1 MAQIKKEGVR
11 DAILEAAFRL
21 FSENG
26 YVDTSIPAIAREAG
40 ISTANVYVYF
50 KSKLEILYT
59 LYEPWLMQ
67 RLDRLERALERVTDP
82 DERFERLLT
91 ALWRDLPRESN
102 GFANNVMQALST
114 TSGEEYDPHLRE
126 LFQARVAAWIAGC
139 LALDAQDASRL
150 AGVLLMA
157 FDGFAMNAHLGRG
170 VSCGAPTLR
179 LLSAI
184 LLRGAGGT
192 PVSTE
197 SGATTVPR

>member
-21 FSENG
+21 FSEKG

-50 KSKLEILYT
+50 KSKVEVLYT
-59 LYEPWLMQ
+59 LYEPWLTQ
-67 RLDRLERALERVTDP
+67 RLDKLEHALERIADP
-82 DERFERLLT
+82 HERFQRLLT

-126 LFQARVAAWIAGC
+126 LFQARVARWIESCMPIPDGDAG
-139 LALDAQDASRL
+139 RL

-170 VSCGAPTLR
+170 VTCGVPTLR
-179 LLSAI
+179 LLGAMLFEGASAQQ
-184 LLRGAGGT
+184 G
-192 PVSTE
+192 
-197 SGATTVPR
+197 

>member
-1 MAQIKKEGVR
+1 MAQTKKEGVR

-21 FSENG
+21 FSEKG

-50 KSKLEILYT
+50 TSKVEVLYT
-59 LYEPWLMQ
+59 LYEPWLMH
-67 RLDRLERALERVTDP
+67 RLDKLGHTLERIADP
-82 DERFERLLT
+82 RERFQRLLT
-91 ALWRDLPRESN
+91 ALWRELPRESN

-126 LFQARVAAWIAGC
+126 LFQTRVARWIESCIPIGDD
-139 LALDAQDASRL
+139 DAHRL

-170 VSCGAPTLR
+170 VSCGMATLR
-179 LLSAI
+179 QL
-184 LLRGAGGT
+184 
-192 PVSTE
+192 
-197 SGATTVPR
+197 GATLFDGATAARVPRG